1 MSLMASDLNNTQF
14 AGAVNPD
21 DALWVEFFEDKVLQT
36 YLSEQEGR
44 PVYHDVVNIR
54 IRIPGNDQTVITRAV
69 EESDKFRFPR
79 HWAFFE
85 AKTKTG
91 EHPGTPISEMAGVT
105 KAMAE
110 NLRVRGFHTVEQFAA
125 ASDQVLSGLGMNAGV
140 SPTAFRDQCKRF
152 LGAAAE
158 MAPTVRLEA
167 ELKQRDAAMAAMQAQ
182 VDQMAK
188 MLAEKQTPE
197 VPPAVEDMIAGGP
210 TDAPLG
216 LPARAPRTGAIPPKS
231 DKAA

>member
-1 MSLMASDLNNTQF
+1 MTLDSDIN
-14 AGAVNPD
+14 NPD
-21 DALWVEFFEDKVLQT
+21 NALWVEFYEDKVLQT
-36 YLSEQEGR
+36 FLSEQEGR
-44 PVYHDVVNIR
+44 PIYHDVVNIR
-54 IRIPGNDQTVITRAV
+54 IRIPGNDQTVINRAV

-79 HWAFFE
+79 HWAIFE
-85 AKTKTG
+85 AKTKQG
-91 EHPGTPISEMAGVT
+91 EHPGTPISEMAGIT
-105 KAMAE
+105 KATVE

-140 SPTAFRDQCKRF
+140 SPTAFREQCKRF

-182 VDQMAK
+182 LDQMAK
-188 MLAEKQTPE
+188 MLAEKQTAPVG
-197 VPPAVEDMIAGGP
+197 VPGAVEDMVGGEP
-210 TDAPLG
+210 DPSLVARDMPPVAP
-216 LPARAPRTGAIPPKS
+216 RAPRTGAIPPKS